1 MPQPWILRLIL
12 NAAAFEAARPYVY
25 MYICIYVHIHKRAR
39 ARAHT
44 HTHTHTHTQL
54 YIYRQHAGYG
64 TAGVGGGFQSPG
76 LLATKDLS
84 ERGGEGGG
92 TSRAGS
98 PGTRSPRRQVGK
110 DLRFDAVERASSP
123 LQGI

>member
-1 MPQPWILRLIL
+1 MASSPRYTDREILCIHVTYIHIHT
-12 NAAAFEAARPYVY
+12 YVY
-25 MYICIYVHIHKRAR
+25 MYTYISVR